1 VTPRVSRFSFPQV
14 RRLERRLCISISR
27 VIPMAGLRTRKAKAF
42 WPLLL
47 LLVFADCTTKR
58 LAEEHLVPEHV
69 PHPVVGDIV
78 RFTLAYNRGAA
89 FNVSLGEYSRVGF
102 TAIAAG
108 VLIALASVYRTTSAH
123 DRVQAVALALVA
135 GGAIGNALDRIRAP
149 GGTYRGVV
157 DFIDIGVG
165 GWRFWTFN
173 LADMGVTFGAIL
185 LAVLLWR
192 RGGDHS
198 PSPAAPGSP
207 ADA

>member
-1 VTPRVSRFSFPQV
+1 
-14 RRLERRLCISISR
+14 
-27 VIPMAGLRTRKAKAF
+27 MASHLTRKAKAF

-69 PHPVVGDIV
+69 PHPVIGDVV

-89 FNVSLGEYSRVGF
+89 FNVSLGDYSRVGF

-108 VLIALASVYRTTSAH
+108 VLIALGSVYRTTGAH
-123 DRVQAVALALVA
+123 DRMQAVALALVA
-135 GGAIGNALDRIRAP
+135 GGAIGNALDRLRSP

-185 LAVLLWR
+185 LALLLWR
-192 RGGDHS
+192 RGSNHAPSRAS
-198 PSPAAPGSP
+198 PNAN

>member
-1 VTPRVSRFSFPQV
+1 M
-14 RRLERRLCISISR
+14 L
-27 VIPMAGLRTRKAKAF
+27 TRKAKAF

-47 LLVFADCTTKR
+47 LLIFADCTTKR

-78 RFTLAYNRGAA
+78 RLTLAYNPDAA
-89 FNVSLGEYSRVGF
+89 FSFSLGQHSRVGF
-102 TAIAAG
+102 TI
-108 VLIALASVYRTTSAH
+108 LALAVLVALGSVYRSTSAH
-123 DRVQAVALALVA
+123 DRVQAAALALVA
-135 GGAIGNALDRIRAP
+135 GGAIGNVMDRFRMP

-173 LADMGVTFGAIL
+173 LADVGVTFGAIL
-185 LAVLLWR
+185 LALVLLR
-192 RGGDHS
+192 RGGD
-198 PSPAAPGSP
+198 PSARPTP

>member
-1 VTPRVSRFSFPQV
+1 
-14 RRLERRLCISISR
+14 
-27 VIPMAGLRTRKAKAF
+27 MGGLRTVKARAF

-108 VLIALASVYRTTSAH
+108 VLIALASVYRTTRAH

-135 GGAIGNALDRIRAP
+135 GGAIGNALDRLRAP

-173 LADMGVTFGAIL
+173 LADMGVTIGAIL

-198 PSPAAPGSP
+198 SSPAAPGSP